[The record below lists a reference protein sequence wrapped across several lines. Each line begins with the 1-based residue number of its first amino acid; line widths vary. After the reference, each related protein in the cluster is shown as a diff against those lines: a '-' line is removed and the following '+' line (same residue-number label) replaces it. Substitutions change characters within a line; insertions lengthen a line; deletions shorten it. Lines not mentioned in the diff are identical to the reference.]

1 MRYDYDITVLGMCS
15 TQVGDQVS
23 SFKFEKSGDVSDVQ
37 RGKWVTKER
46 RCSYLPLGNKRIFL
60 LFKHGG
66 KFYKRENK
74 VSNMRPDQ
82 IIESTKC

>member
-1 MRYDYDITVLGMCS
+1 MMPPFYFTSCGHLLCGDCIKSGSLILFYANCS
-15 TQVGDQVS
+15 TQVGDQFS
-23 SFKFEKSGDVSDVQ
+23 SFKFEKWGDVSDVQ

-66 KFYKRENK
+66 K
-74 VSNMRPDQ
+74 
-82 IIESTKC
+82 IL